1 MYNDVERRSAS
12 HASVTENEN
21 LNKDS
26 VRMATFVQSDDDVI
40 GYNDGYNVCSIHLF
54 IATSTDRGR
63 SFEGVIITENG
74 AINSLYRMSI
84 V

>member
-12 HASVTENEN
+12 DASVTENEN
-21 LNKDS
+21 LNNDS
-26 VRMATFVQSDDDVI
+26 VRMVTLVQSDNDVI
-40 GYNDGYNVCSIHLF
+40 GYNDVCSIHLF